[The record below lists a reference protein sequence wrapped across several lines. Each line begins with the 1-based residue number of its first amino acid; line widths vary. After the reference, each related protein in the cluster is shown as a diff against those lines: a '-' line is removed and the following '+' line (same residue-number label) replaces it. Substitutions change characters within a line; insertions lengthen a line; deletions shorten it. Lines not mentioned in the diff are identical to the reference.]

1 MCILS
6 TVSKLNNRIEC
17 VFCTQGAESRRCLC
31 VLLVAVVAFRFAV
44 RCGFTVFPLTKT
56 SNTTLASN
64 HQARTTQ
71 HNNNKKNIYIYIK

>member
-6 TVSKLNNRIEC
+6 TVSKLYNRIEC
-17 VFCTQGAESRRCLC
+17 VFCTQGAENRRCLC
-31 VLLVAVVAFRFAV
+31 VLLVAFRFAV

-71 HNNNKKNIYIYIK
+71 HNNNNKNIYIYIK